1 MSDAKRQLTDRS
13 NRLLDA
19 LRGMREVEKR
29 KRAEPISSPKFH
41 ALADEVDKVSR
52 DVFRLARDEE
62 RLGDE
67 IPRGSDTIDDVDHR
81 DRTSAK
87 PN

>member
-19 LRGMREVEKR
+19 LRDMREVEKR

-41 ALADEVDKVSR
+41 ALADEVDKASR

>member
-1 MSDAKRQLTDRS
+1 
-13 NRLLDA
+13 
-19 LRGMREVEKR
+19 MREVEKR
-29 KRAEPISSPKFH
+29 KRAEPISSPTFH
-41 ALADEVDKVSR
+41 ALADEVDKASR

>member
-13 NRLLDA
+13 NRLLEA
-19 LRGMREVEKR
+19 LRGMRETEKR

-41 ALADEVDKVSR
+41 ALADEVDKASR
-52 DVFRLARDEE
+52 DVFRLARDQE
-62 RLGDE
+62 RLGDQ
-67 IPRGSDTIDDVDHR
+67 IPRGSDTIDDVDHQ
-81 DRTSAK
+81 DGDSAK

>member
-13 NRLLDA
+13 NRLLEA

-41 ALADEVDKVSR
+41 ALADEVDKASR

-67 IPRGSDTIDDVDHR
+67 IPRGSDTIDDVDR
-81 DRTSAK
+81 QDGDNAK